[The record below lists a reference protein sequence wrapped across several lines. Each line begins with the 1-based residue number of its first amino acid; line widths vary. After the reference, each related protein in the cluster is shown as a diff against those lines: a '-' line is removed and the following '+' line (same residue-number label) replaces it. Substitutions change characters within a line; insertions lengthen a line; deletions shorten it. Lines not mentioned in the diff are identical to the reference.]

1 MNLLISGELS
11 APPSEV
17 SAFRSFTLYATIF
30 KHMDCLV
37 EVQKEE
43 VDFYYK
49 WLRQKYALDFVR
61 QFVVIGEETGYR
73 IQYSSVKI
81 ITFNNLDVLI
91 SRFNYIY

>member
-17 SAFRSFTLYATIF
+17 SAFRSLTLYATIF

-49 WLRQKYALDFVR
+49 WLRNKYALDFVR
-61 QFVVIGEETGYR
+61 QFVILGEEKGYR
-73 IQYSSVKI
+73 LEYASIHKI
-81 ITFNNLDVLI
+81 TYNNLDALI
-91 SRFNYIY
+91 SVIDKI